1 MSIVVK
7 CNLTVNYIHIQE
19 AAEEE
24 PAPEAA
30 AGPGPEQDRND
41 FWALLDNKV
50 GE

>member
-30 AGPGPEQDRND
+30 AGPGPEQD
-41 FWALLDNKV
+41 FWALLDKKV